1 MSVGASTPWVGCTA
15 DSGHADLTA
24 PHWPARRRRPAKGIW
39 FLGKKVA
46 KRKAKKRARN
56 YGDAARAAWLGVTI
70 RGPRKRWD
78 CSSNPSR
85 FPAFLAGTVVGAGAM
100 FLAGR
105 NRTAWVGTPDEH
117 NALSA
122 RPAINLAR
130 HSRRR

>member
-1 MSVGASTPWVGCTA
+1 VSVGASTPWVGCTA

-70 RGPRKRWD
+70 CGPMAAEALGLLEQPKR
-78 CSSNPSR
+78 PSR
-85 FPAFLAGTVVGAGAM
+85 FPAFLAGTVAGAGAM

-105 NRTAWVGTPDEH
+105 NRTA
-117 NALSA
+117 
-122 RPAINLAR
+122 
-130 HSRRR
+130 